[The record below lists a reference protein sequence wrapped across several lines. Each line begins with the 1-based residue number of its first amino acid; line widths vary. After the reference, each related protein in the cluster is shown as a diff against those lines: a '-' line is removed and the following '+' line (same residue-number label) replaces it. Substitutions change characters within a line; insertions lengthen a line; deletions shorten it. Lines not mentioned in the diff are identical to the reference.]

1 MNNPTG
7 AHPYIP
13 NAEESVRQRILCAIG
28 VQSVEDLF
36 EMIPVH
42 LRFQGKL
49 DLPAP
54 FLSEHE
60 LRRHVEGLLEKNQT
74 TSEVLSFLGGGVYPH
89 FVPAVCDEI
98 NTRYE
103 FLTAYSGRAYEDHGR
118 YQALFEFASM
128 MGELLNMEVVSVP
141 TYDGYQA
148 AATALRMAG
157 RITGRSEVLLC
168 GAISPDKLSKILSY
182 SHPFLQVHVVPF
194 DPQSGLMDEDALRKL
209 LSENV
214 AAVYFEMPNYFG
226 ALETHPEHLAEL
238 AHQFG
243 ALCVVHVEPLTLGVL
258 RPPADYGA
266 DIACGEIQPLGVHMQ
281 YGGGQA
287 GFIAT
292 ADEERFV
299 MEYPTRLI
307 GLIPTIIPGEHG
319 FGEVAME
326 RTSFMKREGGK
337 EWLGTMSN
345 LWGITAAVYLAL
357 MGPQGMR
364 EIGEGIF
371 ARTRYTMQ
379 ELNRLVGVR
388 VLHAQAPHFR
398 EFVLDFN
405 ESGKT
410 IGEINAALRQRGI
423 FGGHSLAR
431 AFPEFGQS
439 ALYCVTEVHGKAEID
454 RLAEALQEVLST

>member
-1 MNNPTG
+1 MENDSS
-7 AHPYIP
+7 HPYIP
-13 NAEESVRQRILCAIG
+13 NSQETIRQRMLRIIG
-28 VQSVEDLF
+28 AQTVDELF
-36 EMIPVH
+36 EMIPTH

-49 DLPAP
+49 DLPEP
-54 FLSEHE
+54 LLSEYE
-60 LRRHVEGLLEKNQT
+60 LRKHVEVLLAKNQT
-74 TSEVLSFLGGGVYPH
+74 AAENLSFLGGGVYPH

-98 NTRYE
+98 NSRYE

-157 RITGRSEVLLC
+157 RITGRDEVLIC
-168 GAISPDKLSKILSY
+168 GAIAPDKLSKIRSY
-182 SHPFLQVHVVPF
+182 AHPFLQVQTVPF
-194 DPQSGLMDEDALRKL
+194 HPESGQVEIAALEKHLTKRT
-209 LSENV
+209 

-226 ALETHPEHLAEL
+226 ILETYPENLADL
-238 AHQFG
+238 AHHAG
-243 ALCVVHVEPLTLGVL
+243 ALCVVGVEPLTLGVL
-258 RPPADYGA
+258 KPPADYGA
-266 DIACGEIQPLGVHMQ
+266 DIVCGEMQPLGIHMQ

-292 ADEERFV
+292 RDEECFV

-307 GLIPTIIPGEHG
+307 GLVPTTVPGEHG

-337 EWLGTMSN
+337 EWLGTMAN

-357 MGPQGMR
+357 MGPQGMK

-371 ARTRYTMQ
+371 ARTRYAMQ
-379 ELNRLVGVR
+379 ELSRVPGVR
-388 VLHAQAPHFR
+388 VLHAESPHFR
-398 EFVLDFN
+398 EFVLNFD
-405 ESGKT
+405 ESGKRVD
-410 IGEINAALRQRGI
+410 EINAALRQRGI

-431 AFPEFGQS
+431 AFPELGQS
-439 ALYCVTEVHGKAEID
+439 ALYCVTEIHKKADID
-454 RLAEALQEVLST
+454 RLTSALRNIIKL